1 MLKSGKRIQS
11 EITDCWNRGNEL
23 QPERTDYLIRGNEL
37 LIRGNGLHN
46 SILRFTF
53 AISWKINMSIQ
64 GFRSCPARLFCNDF
78 QLKIINIIHFKVRT
92 LKFYSCSNFFQHVI
106 GPSFRA
112 TVRSR
117 HIYIPPKTGR
127 SYILPWFVSMTQAC
141 PNSKTWN
148 KGLVNFITG
157 NSSVLCWD
165 VHVWFRRFC
174 RFVRRTRNLHI
185 SCREFS
191 PLSHL
196 GFEPRPLS

>member
-1 MLKSGKRIQS
+1 
-11 EITDCWNRGNEL
+11 
-23 QPERTDYLIRGNEL
+23 
-37 LIRGNGLHN
+37 
-46 SILRFTF
+46 
-53 AISWKINMSIQ
+53 MSIQ

-127 SYILPWFVSMTQAC
+127 SYILPWFASMTQAC
-141 PNSKTWN
+141 PNSKPWN

-165 VHVWFRRFC
+165 VHVWFRRFSG
-174 RFVRRTRNLHI
+174 FVRKTRNLHI

-196 GFEPRPLS
+196 RIEPRSLANIRADSLPLIPWCTNKPFCSLKKNSKFTIEPHCTDDIQLPKRVFFRFVSDKKLCHSHL